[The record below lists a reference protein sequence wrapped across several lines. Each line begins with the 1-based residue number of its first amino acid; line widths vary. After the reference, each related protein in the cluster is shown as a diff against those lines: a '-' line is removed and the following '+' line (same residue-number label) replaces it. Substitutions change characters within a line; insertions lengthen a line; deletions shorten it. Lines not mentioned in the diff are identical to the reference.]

1 MSPIGYSAYNK
12 AAEQTTDNKEKILLM
27 LLDGAIR
34 FTRFAKMGLE
44 RKSPKL
50 KGENIS
56 KVIAIISELDC
67 ALDKEVNEEL
77 VYHLSGLYQYI
88 LTRLTHANINNVAEP
103 LQEVEEILTK
113 IKEGFEGIV
122 TSKSKS
128 NVHIKDESVDS
139 DNSTQRLSL
148 AA

>member
-1 MSPIGYSAYNK
+1 MPPIGYSAYNK
-12 AAEQTTDNKEKILLM
+12 VTEQTTDNKEKILLM

-103 LQEVEEILTK
+103 LQEVEGILTK
-113 IKEGFEGIV
+113 IKEGFEGAV
-122 TSKSKS
+122 TSKPKS
-128 NVHIKDESVDS
+128 NVHIIDENDNS
-139 DNSTQRLSL
+139 DNATQRLSL